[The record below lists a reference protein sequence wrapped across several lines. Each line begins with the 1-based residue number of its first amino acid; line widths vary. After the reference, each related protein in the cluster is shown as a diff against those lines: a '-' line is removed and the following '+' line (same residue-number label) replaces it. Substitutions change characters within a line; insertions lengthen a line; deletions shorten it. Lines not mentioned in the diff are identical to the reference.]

1 MTLSVEH
8 FHSTTHVKN
17 VLMTQL
23 QYAREFMRSIKEALK
38 SCHSC
43 SACYF
48 TSRKVSWYPPTEDDI
63 NFRNISSILPSKAV
77 PSSLTV
83 AGEETL
89 RTWAN
94 AYKRGAIRQRTVRQ
108 ETGMAKTGTLPHYLY
123 TAKISEVAERTEESL
138 ILLIVPTDVST
149 AVVNKKEVVIEEV
162 QEDDNEPSSDEEEE
176 LDNAHP
182 NIATSTTD
190 VAGLDEGSL
199 FLVGR
204 LTRSGLSIKINSK
217 FIP

>member
-1 MTLSVEH
+1 MILTSEISPP
-8 FHSTTHVKN
+8 F
-17 VLMTQL
+17 
-23 QYAREFMRSIKEALK
+23 
-38 SCHSC
+38 CHQ
-43 SACYF
+43 
-48 TSRKVSWYPPTEDDI
+48 
-63 NFRNISSILPSKAV
+63 KAV
-77 PSSLTV
+77 PSSITV
-83 AGEETL
+83 TDEETL
-89 RTWAN
+89 WTWAN
-94 AYKRGAIRQRTVRQ
+94 IYTRAVRQRTVCQ
-108 ETGMAKTGTLPHYLY
+108 ETTMAKTGTLPHYLY

-162 QEDDNEPSSDEEEE
+162 QEDDNEPSSDQEEE

-204 LTRSGLSIKINSK
+204 STRFGQSIKINSK